1 MANFLEQ
8 WHASEQSVHWKFVSL
23 LAATNLNLFADL
35 AVDFRVLPGEEAEGL
50 RFAHCIREFCRQ
62 DMIFNNG
69 RINYVWPQF
78 LRLAFPEFAGFSLV
92 SMLTI
97 LAVLC
102 WRLRRNTRVR
112 RGAVPEFQFLD
123 FFSWRWELI

>member
-8 WHASEQSVHWKFVSL
+8 WRASEQSVHWKFVSL

-35 AVDFRVLPGEEAEGL
+35 EVDFRVLPGEGL
-50 RFAHCIREFCRQ
+50 RFAHCIRELCRQ

-69 RINYVWPQF
+69 QQF
-78 LRLAFPEFAGFSLV
+78 LLLAFPEFAGYSLV

-97 LAVLC
+97 LVVLC
-102 WRLRRNTRVR
+102 WRLRRNTRVL
-112 RGAVPEFQFLD
+112 RGAVPELQFL
-123 FFSWRWELI
+123 FFFWWCWELI